1 MDPSPIIA
9 LSPLA
14 TIEGKGSRIA
24 VTTFDLCY
32 IRFIGAANFCPNKGF
47 CVSENAQQQ
56 CLWAHT
62 SFALKRRSTTFV
74 LFFCFFFWGG
84 GANVIFGNKKHATSL
99 NFCVVKA
106 LNPQVRCAFANSESC
121 LVLSSHCQS
130 CLRQCPHQAP
140 HMPQV
145 SLSYLLLN
153 WAPPTMFRSLE
164 YSSFQFHFRALQIRL
179 TNRKKEK
186 LQFWTSQKVLELT

>member
-1 MDPSPIIA
+1 MLNLDLGMIPKKNILQSLPNDVCVMRIHIEMEKKFLQGTLFLLDPSPIIA
-9 LSPLA
+9 LPPLS

-74 LFFCFFFWGG
+74 LFFFGG
-84 GANVIFGNKKHATSL
+84 GQMSFLATKNTL
-99 NFCVVKA
+99 H
-106 LNPQVRCAFANSESC
+106 L
-121 LVLSSHCQS
+121 
-130 CLRQCPHQAP
+130 
-140 HMPQV
+140 
-145 SLSYLLLN
+145 
-153 WAPPTMFRSLE
+153 
-164 YSSFQFHFRALQIRL
+164 
-179 TNRKKEK
+179 
-186 LQFWTSQKVLELT
+186 

>member
-1 MDPSPIIA
+1 MMFVWWEFLLKWKKIFVQGTLFLLDPSPIIA

-32 IRFIGAANFCPNKGF
+32 IRFIGAANFCPNKGV

-62 SFALKRRSTTFV
+62 SFVLKKRSTTLV
-74 LFFCFFFWGG
+74 LFVFFVFFLGG

-121 LVLSSHCQS
+121 LVLSSQCQ
-130 CLRQCPHQAP
+130 
-140 HMPQV
+140 
-145 SLSYLLLN
+145 
-153 WAPPTMFRSLE
+153 
-164 YSSFQFHFRALQIRL
+164 
-179 TNRKKEK
+179 
-186 LQFWTSQKVLELT
+186 

>member
-1 MDPSPIIA
+1 MFVWWEFLLKWKKIFLQETLFLLDPSPIIA

-32 IRFIGAANFCPNKGF
+32 IRFIGAADFCPNKGF
-47 CVSENAQQQ
+47 CVLENAQQP

-62 SFALKRRSTTFV
+62 SFALKKRSTTFV
-74 LFFCFFFWGG
+74 FFCFFLGG

-106 LNPQVRCAFANSESC
+106 PNPQVCCAFANSESC
-121 LVLSSHCQS
+121 LGLSSHCQ
-130 CLRQCPHQAP
+130 
-140 HMPQV
+140 
-145 SLSYLLLN
+145 
-153 WAPPTMFRSLE
+153 
-164 YSSFQFHFRALQIRL
+164 
-179 TNRKKEK
+179 
-186 LQFWTSQKVLELT
+186 

>member
-1 MDPSPIIA
+1 MRIHIEMEKKFLQGTLFLLDPSPIIA

-74 LFFCFFFWGG
+74 LFFFGG
-84 GANVIFGNKKHATSL
+84 GQMSFLATKNTLHLWTFVSSKHLILRSVVPLPIQNLAW
-99 NFCVVKA
+99 FC
-106 LNPQVRCAFANSESC
+106 
-121 LVLSSHCQS
+121 
-130 CLRQCPHQAP
+130 
-140 HMPQV
+140 
-145 SLSYLLLN
+145 
-153 WAPPTMFRSLE
+153 PPTVNHVSVN
-164 YSSFQFHFRALQIRL
+164 APIRL
-179 TNRKKEK
+179 LICHKCHSLIFSWTGHH
-186 LQFWTSQKVLELT
+186 LQCLEV

>member
-1 MDPSPIIA
+1 MFVWWEFLLKWKKKFLQGTLFLLDPSPIIA

-32 IRFIGAANFCPNKGF
+32 IRFIGAAYFCPNKGF

-74 LFFCFFFWGG
+74 FFLFFWGG
-84 GANVIFGNKKHATSL
+84 CKCHFWQQKTRYIFELLCRQSTQSSGPLCLCQFRILPGFVLPLSIMSPSMPPSGSSYATSVTL
-99 NFCVVKA
+99 
-106 LNPQVRCAFANSESC
+106 
-121 LVLSSHCQS
+121 LSS
-130 CLRQCPHQAP
+130 P
-140 HMPQV
+140 
-145 SLSYLLLN
+145 
-153 WAPPTMFRSLE
+153 
-164 YSSFQFHFRALQIRL
+164 
-179 TNRKKEK
+179 
-186 LQFWTSQKVLELT
+186 ELGTTYNV